1 MKYILKFN
9 RFKMKS
15 VNENIKNTYLNH
27 LLDKLSDGLTL
38 NKSQLYFLNN
48 IDNIKDTYIKDHK
61 YKTNYDT
68 YLMMMDI
75 LSNNIT
81 IKYSIKDD
89 IDSFGQNIL
98 EIFRNNDDKIIIKLE
113 NNKEKEINDN
123 FLYNMIFN
131 IDRFE
136 YELVEQD
143 EYFEKIPLRND

>member
-9 RFKMKS
+9 KFNMKL

-27 LLDKLSDGLTL
+27 LLDKLSDGKRL
-38 NKSQLYFLNN
+38 NTSQLYFLNN
-48 IDNIKDTYIKDHK
+48 IDDIKDIHIKDHK

-68 YLMMMDI
+68 YLMIMDI
-75 LSNNIT
+75 LDNKINIR
-81 IKYSIKDD
+81 YGIKDD
-89 IDSFGQNIL
+89 VDSFGENI
-98 EIFRNNDDKIIIKLE
+98 IKIYRNNDDKIIIKLE
-113 NNKEKEINDN
+113 NNKEKEIKDN

-143 EYFEKIPLRND
+143 EYFEKIPLKND

>member
-98 EIFRNNDDKIIIKLE
+98 EIFRNDDDKIIIKLE
-113 NNKEKEINDN
+113 NNKEKEIKDN

>member
-1 MKYILKFN
+1 
-9 RFKMKS
+9 MKS

-27 LLDKLSDGLTL
+27 LLDKLSDGKSL
-38 NKSQLYFLNN
+38 NKPQLYFLNN
-48 IDNIKDTYIKDHK
+48 IDDIKDIHIKDHK

-113 NNKEKEINDN
+113 NNKEKEIKDN
-123 FLYNMIFN
+123 FLYNIIFN
-131 IDRFE
+131 IDKFE

>member
-68 YLMMMDI
+68 YLMIMDV
-75 LSNNIT
+75 LNNNIT
-81 IKYSIKDD
+81 IKYGIKDD
-89 IDSFGQNIL
+89 IDSFGENI
-98 EIFRNNDDKIIIKLE
+98 IKIYRNDDDKIIIKLE
-113 NNKEKEINDN
+113 NNKEKEIKDN

-131 IDRFE
+131 IDKFE
-136 YELVEQD
+136 YELVVQD
-143 EYFEKIPLRND
+143 EYFEKIPLKND

>member
-113 NNKEKEINDN
+113 NNKEKEIKDN

>member
-1 MKYILKFN
+1 
-9 RFKMKS
+9 MKS

-68 YLMMMDI
+68 YLMIMDV
-75 LSNNIT
+75 LNNNIT
-81 IKYSIKDD
+81 IKYGIKDD
-89 IDSFGQNIL
+89 IDSFGENI
-98 EIFRNNDDKIIIKLE
+98 IKIYRNDDDKIIIKLE
-113 NNKEKEINDN
+113 NNKEKEIKDN
-123 FLYNMIFN
+123 FLYNIIFN
-131 IDRFE
+131 IDKFE
-136 YELVEQD
+136 YELFEQD

>member
-1 MKYILKFN
+1 
-9 RFKMKS
+9 MKS

-113 NNKEKEINDN
+113 NNKEKEIKDN

>member
-68 YLMMMDI
+68 YLMIMDV
-75 LSNNIT
+75 LNNNIT
-81 IKYSIKDD
+81 IKYGIKDD
-89 IDSFGQNIL
+89 IDSFGENI
-98 EIFRNNDDKIIIKLE
+98 IKIYRNDDDKIIIKLE
-113 NNKEKEINDN
+113 NNKEKEIKDN

-131 IDRFE
+131 IDKFE

-143 EYFEKIPLRND
+143 EYFEKIPLKND